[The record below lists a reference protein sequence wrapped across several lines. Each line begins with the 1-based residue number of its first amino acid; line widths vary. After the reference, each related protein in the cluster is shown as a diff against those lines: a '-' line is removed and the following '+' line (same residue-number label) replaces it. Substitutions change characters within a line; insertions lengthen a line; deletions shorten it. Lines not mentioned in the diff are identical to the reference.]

1 MRIQRSR
8 SRLSFRRRRQA
19 GCLSFFVVF
28 VMIGSI
34 SAGVFAWLSRWREPE
49 ESIAGMNTDVL
60 RSAYNAFERGDLT
73 GTISIA
79 RQILEQMPAQPD
91 AVLLLTRALIYRS
104 YGEFDRAIDR
114 QLALEVTTEARR
126 IDPLNPHIQAAHALT
141 LVAADNPAE
150 AADVARSVL
159 EDYPDNV
166 IARIALALAY
176 GSVGSFEVAL
186 RESTRA
192 LDAAEGWMRVDA
204 LRAQA
209 ISQSDLG
216 AYDDAVKSVENAI
229 EINPNLVLLY
239 FERAQYALLLGDS
252 DAATVAY
259 YNVLVHDENNVKA
272 RLRLCEL
279 SSLMRESDMAIR
291 YCTEVTQRAPNW
303 SEGWYRLGMEY
314 FLQGQFHEAQTSLNR
329 CSTLQV
335 MQNVP
340 VEERRFECWYIQGQ
354 AAEILGDCP
363 SLIALYNEFRIMT
376 ADEHIQQRW
385 TYPPEGPP
393 MCHS

>member
-1 MRIQRSR
+1 
-8 SRLSFRRRRQA
+8 
-19 GCLSFFVVF
+19 
-28 VMIGSI
+28 
-34 SAGVFAWLSRWREPE
+34 
-49 ESIAGMNTDVL
+49 MNTDVL

-79 RQILEQMPAQPD
+79 RQILSQMPAQPD

-104 YGEFDRAIDR
+104 YGEYDRAIDR

-126 IDPLNPHIQAAHALT
+126 IDPINPHILAAHAFA
-141 LVAADNPAE
+141 LVAADDPVA
-150 AADVARSVL
+150 AADLAREVL
-159 EDYPDNV
+159 EKYPENA

-176 GSVGSFEVAL
+176 GSVGSFEVSL

-192 LDAAEGWMRVDA
+192 LEVAQGWMRVDA

-216 AYDDAVKSVENAI
+216 VYEEAVKTVESAI

-259 YNVLVHDENNVKA
+259 YNVLVHDEQNVKA

-279 SSLMRESDMAIR
+279 SSLMRESEMAIR
-291 YCTEVTQRAPNW
+291 YCSEVTQRAPDW
-303 SEGWYRLGMEY
+303 SEGWYRLGMEH
-314 FLQGQFHEAQTSLNR
+314 FLQGQFAEAQSSLNR

-335 MQNVP
+335 MQDVP
-340 VEERRFECWYIQGQ
+340 VDERRFECWYIQGQ

-363 SLIALYNEFRIMT
+363 NLIALYNEFRAMT
-376 ADEHIQQRW
+376 AAENVTQRW

-393 MCHS
+393 ICRS

>member
-1 MRIQRSR
+1 
-8 SRLSFRRRRQA
+8 
-19 GCLSFFVVF
+19 LSFFAFVF
-28 VMIGSI
+28 VIGSI
-34 SAGVFAWLSRWREPE
+34 STGVFAWLSRWRPPE
-49 ESIAGMNTDVL
+49 ASVSGMNTDVL

-79 RQILEQMPAQPD
+79 RQILSQMPAQPD

-104 YGEFDRAIDR
+104 YGEYDRAIDR

-126 IDPLNPHIQAAHALT
+126 IDPLSPHIQAAHAFA
-141 LVAADNPAE
+141 LVAGDDPAS
-150 AADVARSVL
+150 AADVAREVL
-159 EDYPDNV
+159 EKYPENA

-176 GSVGSFEVAL
+176 GSVGSFEVSL

-192 LDAAEGWMRVDA
+192 LDVAQGWMRVDA

-216 AYDDAVKSVENAI
+216 VYEEAVRTIERAI

-259 YNVLVHDENNVKA
+259 YNVLVHDEQNVKA

-279 SSLMRESDMAIR
+279 SSLMRESAMAIR
-291 YCTEVTQRAPNW
+291 YCSEVTQRAPDW
-303 SEGWYRLGMEY
+303 SEGWYRLGMEH
-314 FLQGQFHEAQTSLNR
+314 FLQGQFAEAQASLNR

-335 MQNVP
+335 MQAVP
-340 VEERRFECWYIQGQ
+340 VDERRFECWYIQGQ

-363 SLIALYNEFRIMT
+363 NLIALYNEFRAMT
-376 ADEHIQQRW
+376 AAENVTQRW

-393 MCHS
+393 ICRS

>member
-1 MRIQRSR
+1 M
-8 SRLSFRRRRQA
+8 SFLA
-19 GCLSFFVVF
+19 LIVVL
-28 VMIGSI
+28 GSI
-34 SAGVFAWLSRWREPE
+34 SAGVYAWLTRWRPPE
-49 ESIAGMNTDVL
+49 ESISGMDTDVL
-60 RSAYNAFERGDLT
+60 RAAYNAFERGDLT

-79 RQILEQMPAQPD
+79 RQILSQLPAQPD

-104 YGEFDRAIDR
+104 YGEYDRAIDR
-114 QLALEVTTEARR
+114 QLALEVTTEALR
-126 IDPLNPHIQAAHALT
+126 IDPISPHIRAAHAFA
-141 LVAADNPAE
+141 LVAVDDPVG
-150 AADVARSVL
+150 AADLARDIL
-159 EDYPDNV
+159 EKHPDNT

-186 RESTRA
+186 RESIRA
-192 LDAAEGWMRVDA
+192 LDTAQGWMRMDA

-216 AYDDAVKSVENAI
+216 AYEEAVRVVEQAI
-229 EINPNLVLLY
+229 GVNPNLVLLY

-279 SSLMRESDMAIR
+279 SSLMRERDMAIR
-291 YCTEVTQRAPNW
+291 YCSEVTQRAPDW

-314 FLQGQFHEAQTSLNR
+314 FLQGQFADAQSSLNR

-335 MQNVP
+335 MQDVP
-340 VEERRFECWYIQGQ
+340 VDERRFECWYIQGQ

-363 SLIALYNEFRIMT
+363 NLIAVYNEFRAMT
-376 ADEHIQQRW
+376 AAETVAQRW

-393 MCHS
+393 MCRP